1 MVGLPCKRLHRLGL
15 VFGELRR
22 KNAFRLKSAVV
33 TSRRSQPVG
42 HLCQLQDPQGS
53 GPRICPPRV
62 ARLAARHDGQL
73 SRERTWA
80 QCAARDF
87 PFAMYW
93 PCMQG
98 VGGRGWHL
106 PEQPLR
112 LVFADRR
119 SGTQSP
125 ANQTLP
131 SSPPADHLCPAHLRL
146 ARGGQPHRDPG
157 AAPAQGLLVQGPGEA
172 QLAQVPGLDPA
183 QGVVRFRSDV
193 LKTLFTM

>member
-1 MVGLPCKRLHRLGL
+1 MQTIAQVGTCVWRVEKKERVSTQERRCHLPQVATG
-15 VFGELRR
+15 
-22 KNAFRLKSAVV
+22 
-33 TSRRSQPVG
+33 
-42 HLCQLQDPQGS
+42 GS
-53 GPRICPPRV
+53 SLPTPGSPRIRTLPLCPLSGTAGCTPRRTAV
-62 ARLAARHDGQL
+62 PRTYVGSMRNQGF
-73 SRERTWA
+73 SRAT
-80 QCAARDF
+80 
-87 PFAMYW
+87 YW
-93 PCMQG
+93 PCMQD
-98 VGGRGWHL
+98 VGGWALHL
-106 PEQPLR
+106 REQPLR

-193 LKTLFTM
+193 SKTLFTM